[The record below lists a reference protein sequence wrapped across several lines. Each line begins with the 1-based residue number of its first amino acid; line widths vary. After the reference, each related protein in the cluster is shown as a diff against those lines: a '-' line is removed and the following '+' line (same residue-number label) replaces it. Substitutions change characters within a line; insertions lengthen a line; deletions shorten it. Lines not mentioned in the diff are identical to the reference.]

1 MFFQPEH
8 SPRLFAGENFCAVI
22 FSLMKFAHLSSIFAP
37 KQPIL
42 LASKPVLCYSMHIY
56 NGWEECIMRHA
67 GTQEIETPRLL
78 LRRLMPSDAP
88 MMYAN
93 WANDPE
99 VTRWLRWTPHKDVAE
114 TQELLSAWALLY
126 PNEDYYQWAIVEKAT
141 GQVFGSISLY
151 NSLLGEPAQRNE
163 WPGFDLSEGIWE
175 PGYCIGRAWWGK
187 GCTTE
192 ALKALVEYWFKN
204 TDSNWLACSHAVE
217 NPASGKVMMK
227 AGFVYDH
234 EAVYHKFD
242 GTAIP
247 CKCYALTREH
257 YGSLYPPNE

>member
-1 MFFQPEH
+1 M
-8 SPRLFAGENFCAVI
+8 
-22 FSLMKFAHLSSIFAP
+22 
-37 KQPIL
+37 
-42 LASKPVLCYSMHIY
+42 
-56 NGWEECIMRHA
+56 
-67 GTQEIETPRLL
+67 
-78 LRRLMPSDAP
+78 
-88 MMYAN
+88 
-93 WANDPE
+93 
-99 VTRWLRWTPHKDVAE
+99 AE

-192 ALKALVEYWFKN
+192 ALNALVEYWFKN

-257 YGSLYPPNE
+257 YKEQPLRQR

>member
-1 MFFQPEH
+1 MYH
-8 SPRLFAGENFCAVI
+8 APRRHTGNRN
-22 FSLMKFAHLSSIFAP
+22 SSAAFAP
-37 KQPIL
+37 PYAVGCPDDVRKLGQRPGGHP
-42 LASKPVLCYSMHIY
+42 LA
-56 NGWEECIMRHA
+56 A
-67 GTQEIETPRLL
+67 
-78 LRRLMPSDAP
+78 
-88 MMYAN
+88 
-93 WANDPE
+93 
-99 VTRWLRWTPHKDVAE
+99 PHKDVAE

-141 GQVFGSISLY
+141 GQVFGSISIY
-151 NSLLGEPAQRNE
+151 NSLLGEPEQRNE

-257 YGSLYPPNE
+257 YESLYSPNK

>member
-1 MFFQPEH
+1 
-8 SPRLFAGENFCAVI
+8 
-22 FSLMKFAHLSSIFAP
+22 
-37 KQPIL
+37 
-42 LASKPVLCYSMHIY
+42 
-56 NGWEECIMRHA
+56 MRHA

-88 MMYAN
+88 MMYSN

-192 ALKALVEYWFKN
+192 ALNALVEYWFKN

-247 CKCYALTREH
+247 CKCYALTRE
-257 YGSLYPPNE
+257 YYESLYSPNE

>member
-1 MFFQPEH
+1 
-8 SPRLFAGENFCAVI
+8 
-22 FSLMKFAHLSSIFAP
+22 
-37 KQPIL
+37 
-42 LASKPVLCYSMHIY
+42 
-56 NGWEECIMRHA
+56 MRHA

-151 NSLLGEPAQRNE
+151 NSLLGERH
-163 WPGFDLSEGIWE
+163 SEMN
-175 PGYCIGRAWWGK
+175 GRDSTSPRVSGSRATASAEHG
-187 GCTTE
+187 G
-192 ALKALVEYWFKN
+192 AKA
-204 TDSNWLACSHAVE
+204 A
-217 NPASGKVMMK
+217 
-227 AGFVYDH
+227 
-234 EAVYHKFD
+234 
-242 GTAIP
+242 
-247 CKCYALTREH
+247 
-257 YGSLYPPNE
+257 PPRL

>member
-1 MFFQPEH
+1 
-8 SPRLFAGENFCAVI
+8 
-22 FSLMKFAHLSSIFAP
+22 
-37 KQPIL
+37 
-42 LASKPVLCYSMHIY
+42 
-56 NGWEECIMRHA
+56 MRHV

-78 LRRLMPSDAP
+78 LRRRMPSDAP
-88 MMYAN
+88 MMYSN

-151 NSLLGEPAQRNE
+151 NSLPGEPQQKTE
-163 WPGFDLSEGIWE
+163 WPGLDLTDGVWE

-192 ALKALVEYWFKN
+192 ALNALVEYWFKN
-204 TDSNWLACSHAVE
+204 RDSYWLACSDAVE
-217 NPASGKVMMK
+217 NRASGKVMMK

-234 EAVYHKFD
+234 DKKAWDAVAGVNITLGLPIIRVSVDH
-242 GTAIP
+242 GTAFDQAGTGTASELSLRNSIE
-247 CKCYALTREH
+247 YAVMFAENRK
-257 YGSLYPPNE
+257 

>member
-1 MFFQPEH
+1 M
-8 SPRLFAGENFCAVI
+8 
-22 FSLMKFAHLSSIFAP
+22 
-37 KQPIL
+37 
-42 LASKPVLCYSMHIY
+42 
-56 NGWEECIMRHA
+56 
-67 GTQEIETPRLL
+67 
-78 LRRLMPSDAP
+78 
-88 MMYAN
+88 
-93 WANDPE
+93 
-99 VTRWLRWTPHKDVAE
+99 AE

-126 PNEDYYQWAIVEKAT
+126 PNEDYYHWAIVEKAT
-141 GQVFGSISLY
+141 GQVFGSIGVFTS
-151 NSLLGEPAQRNE
+151 SSVEPDRDP
-163 WPGFDLSEGIWE
+163 WPGFDHSNGVWE

-192 ALKALVEYWFKN
+192 ALNALVEYWFKN

-234 EAVYHKFD
+234 EVVYHKFD

-257 YGSLYPPNE
+257 YKEQPLRQR